1 MNVALNKFPDNYLLA
16 LKELVIASTMDLS
29 PRLKDAVKE
38 PAYRDDMVRALE
50 KIHEHRLD
58 CKPAAVPKGG

>member
-1 MNVALNKFPDNYLLA
+1 LHVARNEFPDNYLLA
-16 LKELVIASTMDLS
+16 LEELVIASTMDLS